1 VKKNGASVGLFLV
14 VFLVTYLFMCYGIP
28 GMRIKLA
35 AEPVAYFL
43 ASIRH
48 MVLVKTVVSL
58 LAALIVSAIPAFPK
72 K

>member
-1 VKKNGASVGLFLV
+1 
-14 VFLVTYLFMCYGIP
+14 
-28 GMRIKLA
+28 MRIRLA
-35 AEPVAYFL
+35 AEPFAYFL

-48 MVLVKTVVSL
+48 MVLVKTAVSL

>member
-1 VKKNGASVGLFLV
+1 MKKQVTSVGLFLV

-35 AEPVAYFL
+35 AGPFAYFL

-48 MVLVKTVVSL
+48 MVLVKTAVSL
-58 LAALIVSAIPAFPK
+58 LAALIVSAIPALSK